1 MLPVLLLSRGRPSF
15 LFNLMTALDGAPDGD
30 EALDGLCTLSNT
42 EVLPP
47 LSKTERTFSIVET

>member
-1 MLPVLLLSRGRPSF
+1 M
-15 LFNLMTALDGAPDGD
+15 FNLMTALDGALDGD
-30 EALDGLCTLSNT
+30 EALGGLCTLSNT